1 MFLCGL
7 CKDEVL
13 EIITRS
19 LRSPDDSYV
28 QEDGAMVAVKRF
40 PYPIGEMVN
49 FDRKGNLITRLIS
62 TVKVIYGIDR
72 HGDYYII
79 TAFPLVLKNTR

>member
-1 MFLCGL
+1 M
-7 CKDEVL
+7 
-13 EIITRS
+13 ITRS

-28 QEDGAMVAVKRF
+28 QDDGAMVAVKRF
-40 PYPIGEMVN
+40 LYPIGEMVN